1 LAEDKQAH
9 DIIMLDI
16 RNQSTIAD
24 YFVICSTDN
33 ERQMRAVFEHIDE
46 VVQREFQASPRIE
59 GAASTGWIVLDY
71 NDVVIHIFSDAQRE
85 YYQIER
91 LWSKASPVIVVQ

>member
-1 LAEDKQAH
+1 ML
-9 DIIMLDI
+9 LDI

-46 VVQREFQASPRIE
+46 VVQREFTVSPRIE

-71 NDVVIHIFSDAQRE
+71 NDVVIHIFSAAQRE

-91 LWSKASPVIVVQ
+91 LWSKAAPVIVVQ